1 MGQIV
6 GGAAKPK
13 RCNINKLSQL
23 GTPAAGEYILVSSD
37 NSMNAAGQ
45 GNFDCYIE
53 GDGRKAAYLLKL
65 NRIANN
71 KILVAEKTGANI
83 AGLGWTSVNRYYYGI
98 TNDGIIDYHTNNSY
112 HVIRCVTSQLFK
124 KGDIIH
130 FERQA
135 TVARVTIFAFSHT
148 NLSTGDIEGVQVD
161 IASNVT
167 STEHNY
173 DVVCPYDNAYLLIY
187 VYDDPKWIAD
197 TRLFDFM
204 QFADVTDCVLKVEQ
218 SLSSSEQKQA
228 RKNLGLGNGNVDE
241 APNLLSSNV
250 VKSSGIANAIDNI
263 IGREANYVDGR
274 YILSTGSTAANSD
287 WMYTS
292 EYIPVSV
299 GDVIIWHPAVVKSDA
314 AICLYNSSKSVINYW
329 VASAVERTITLS
341 TSGAAYVRAS
351 FAKAN
356 TSGVYLKI
364 NGADAWKP
372 FEAITPLIPS
382 VENSL
387 DSSSASD
394 ALSANMGKELERN
407 RNLRIVG
414 NNTTLVKTIYNG
426 VILPKHRYKLHL
438 LNKDFDTSGDTLAT
452 EHTRFGI
459 RYKFASADP
468 VTLYDIMSTA
478 TLKDVYDFSIPDGE
492 SDAALYL
499 SVRATSGEVVR
510 FVLEDVTDSN
520 TSNFANTYIAGKC
533 STFKGL
539 FSAAG
544 ASTLAFLYF
553 TDPHLMG
560 TNGTFDAGKYKEWMG
575 IIENYYHNIPT
586 DFCFCGGDLLNSGD
600 TPAQACDKLGY
611 VDGTSRKSLYPYHF
625 MLGNHD
631 TNYQGTEELPQD
643 AIDAILF
650 REEGKAYY
658 RFDTDNCTCFVFDT
672 GKDNDHSQSAYRIAQ
687 YGFFKDGLLSNV
699 KDNIV
704 LFFHI
709 YYYNST
715 NQAVMAKDIMDMA
728 GAFNNRTSVTIAGTT
743 YDFSAVT
750 RGTIRFA
757 IVGHSHF
764 DFDVVD
770 NGIPVIGTLNVQKNG
785 ENPSFDMVLADFSNN
800 VINLV
805 RVGQGSDRTIQ
816 M

>member
-6 GGAAKPK
+6 SLAAKPK
-13 RCNINKLSQL
+13 RCNANQLSQVP
-23 GTPAAGEYILVSSD
+23 TPAAGEHILVSSD

-45 GNFDCYIE
+45 GNFDCYIV
-53 GDGRKAAYLLKL
+53 GDGQKAAYELELK
-65 NRIANN
+65 RVENN
-71 KILVAEKTGANI
+71 KILISEKSGASF
-83 AGLGWTSVNRYYYGI
+83 AALGWKYQRY
-98 TNDGIIDYHTNNSY
+98 TNYSINGDGVIVHQNSATY
-112 HVIRCVTSQLFK
+112 LTFCTDSTFK
-124 KGDIIH
+124 KGDVIH
-130 FERQA
+130 YERQA
-135 TVARVTIFAFSHT
+135 TKDRATFFAFSKT
-148 NLSTGDIEGVQVD
+148 DPSTLDTIEGMTLDVVSK
-161 IASNVT
+161 IVS
-167 STEHNY
+167 SEHNY
-173 DVVCPYDNAYLLIY
+173 DIICPYDDAYLFLY
-187 VYDDPKWIAD
+187 YYNAD
-197 TRLFDFM
+197 WVSDSMLLNYK
-204 QFADVTDCVLKVEQ
+204 QFADVTDAILKVEQ
-218 SLSSSEQKQA
+218 TLSLSEQKQA
-228 RKNLGLGNGNVDE
+228 RANIGLGDGDIDSVPNLMSGNVM
-241 APNLLSSNV
+241 SSA
-250 VKSSGIANAIDNI
+250 GIAESIDGI
-263 IGREANYVDGR
+263 VGRSANYVNGR
-274 YILSTGSTAANSD
+274 FLMSTGSTSADSD
-287 WMYTS
+287 WLYTS
-292 EYIPVSV
+292 DYIPVNV
-299 GDVIIWHPAVVKSDA
+299 GDVIVWHPAVVKSNA
-314 AICLYNSSKSVINYW
+314 VLCLYNSSKGVINYW
-329 VASAVERTITLS
+329 TANAVERTITLS

-351 FAKAN
+351 FAKSN

-364 NGADAWKP
+364 NGVDKWKP
-372 FEAITPLIPS
+372 LDAITPLIPP
-382 VENSL
+382 VVDSL
-387 DSSSASD
+387 DSNSVTD
-394 ALSANMGKELERN
+394 ALSANMGMELEHN

-414 NNTTLVKTIYNG
+414 NNTTLVRTIYNG
-426 VILPKHRYKLHL
+426 ILLPNHRYKLHL
-438 LNKDFDTSGDTLAT
+438 LNKDFDTSGDTIT
-452 EHTRFGI
+452 TTHTRLEI
-459 RYKFASADP
+459 RYKFASANI
-468 VTLYDIMSTA
+468 VTLYDIQNTA

-492 SDAALYL
+492 SDVALYIY
-499 SVRATSGEVVR
+499 VRATSGEVVR

-520 TSNFANTYIAGKC
+520 TSNFANTYIASKC
-533 STFKGL
+533 STFRGL

-544 ASTLAFLYF
+544 VSTLSFLYF

-560 TNGTFDAGKYKEWMG
+560 FDGTFDAGKYKEWMG

-631 TNYQGTEELPQD
+631 MNYQGTEELPQD

-687 YGFFKDGLLSNV
+687 YGFFKDGLLADV

-750 RGTIRFA
+750 HGTIRFA
-757 IVGHSHF
+757 IVGHSHA
-764 DFDVVD
+764 DFNVVD
-770 NGIPVIGTLNVQKNG
+770 NGIPVIATINVQKNG
-785 ENPSFDMVLADFSNN
+785 ESPSFDMVLADFSNN